1 MSTPITLSDG
11 VITLDLPGDMVW
23 HEHFGWSPV
32 VQQVGYTL
40 TGALVVET
48 ATKQAGRPIT
58 LSTGADFAWITKAV
72 ADQLLAW
79 AEIPGK
85 TFTLGAHGAV
95 YSVMM
100 RHDDPPAVEATLL
113 AEGKNPLVAADWMRV
128 TLKLMEI

>member
-11 VITLDLPGDMVW
+11 VITLYLPGDMVW

-32 VQQVGYTL
+32 VQHVGYTL

-48 ATKQAGRPIT
+48 GTKQAGKPIT
-58 LSTGADFAWITKAV
+58 LSSGADFALITKAV

-85 TFTLGAHGAV
+85 QLTFIAHGTT
-95 YSVMM
+95 YSVMY

-113 AEGKNPLVAADWMRV
+113 AEGKNPLVSTDWMRV

>member
-32 VQQVGYTL
+32 VQQVG
-40 TGALVVET
+40 
-48 ATKQAGRPIT
+48 
-58 LSTGADFAWITKAV
+58 S
-72 ADQLLAW
+72 
-79 AEIPGK
+79 
-85 TFTLGAHGAV
+85 V

-113 AEGKNPLVAADWMRV
+113 AEGKNPLVSTDWMRV